1 MHEVRMT
8 LADVIGMPNTWPNY
22 AWRNDGQRVDMHGAR
37 ISEVAASHDELL
49 IATVGSVGGR
59 TFSVFQIEDRKLLKR
74 AMKVLKAGL
83 NVDVAARLAI

>member
-22 AWRNDGQRVDMHGAR
+22 AWRNEGKPVDMRGAR
-37 ISEVAASHDELL
+37 ISEVAASNDEIL

-59 TFSVFQIEDRKLLKR
+59 TYSVFQIEDRKLLKR

>member
-1 MHEVRMT
+1 MHEIRMT

-22 AWRNDGQRVDMHGAR
+22 ACRNEGRRVDMHGAR

-59 TFSVFQIEDRKLLKR
+59 TYSVFQIDDRRLLKR
-74 AMKVLKAGL
+74 AMKVLKVGL
-83 NVDVAARLAI
+83 SVDVAARLAI